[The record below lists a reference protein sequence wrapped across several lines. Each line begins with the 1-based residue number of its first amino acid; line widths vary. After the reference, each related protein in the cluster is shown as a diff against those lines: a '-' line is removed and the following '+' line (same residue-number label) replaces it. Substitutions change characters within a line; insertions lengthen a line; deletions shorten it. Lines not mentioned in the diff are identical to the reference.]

1 MMNETCDTMWKVEKN
16 DQIIMMKMC
25 IGVDNHNK
33 LPENIT
39 MSNVTNITN
48 MTSYIHNNQ
57 TNSSNNSI
65 VVPSPIVTPSPTIS
79 PSPIVILSPTI
90 SPSPIVVPSSY
101 ITPSIFISDETPS
114 SDSPSTYIRGKS
126 TVEPSASLV
135 ELNTNGT
142 LLPDQKII
150 HVNDGNTV
158 LYIIAISM
166 STLVLV
172 IFLVLFFKRRK
183 NSKVHICK
191 SPPQVNYKIRRK
203 NKDQSNKNL
212 PRDYIIEHLPNK
224 KRVMMI

>member
-1 MMNETCDTMWKVEKN
+1 MTNETCDTMWQIVKN
-16 DQIIMMKMC
+16 NQIIMMKMC
-25 IGVDNHNK
+25 IGVDNPNK
-33 LPENIT
+33 LLENIT

-57 TNSSNNSI
+57 TNSSNQTI
-65 VVPSPIVTPSPTIS
+65 VVPSP
-79 PSPIVILSPTI
+79 
-90 SPSPIVVPSSY
+90 Y
-101 ITPSIFISDETPS
+101 ITPSIFISDDTPS

-126 TVEPSASLV
+126 TTEPSVSLV
-135 ELNTNGT
+135 ELNTNET
-142 LLPDQKII
+142 LLPDQTII

-191 SPPQVNYKIRRK
+191 SPPEVNYKIRRK
-203 NKDQSNKNL
+203 NRDQSNKNL
-212 PRDYIIEHLPNK
+212 PRDYIIEHLPKK

>member
-1 MMNETCDTMWKVEKN
+1 MTNETCDTMWQVVKN
-16 DQIIMMKMC
+16 NQIIMMKMC
-25 IGVDNHNK
+25 IGVDNPNK
-33 LPENIT
+33 LLENIT

-57 TNSSNNSI
+57 TNSSNQTI
-65 VVPSPIVTPSPTIS
+65 MVPSPIVTPSS
-79 PSPIVILSPTI
+79 
-90 SPSPIVVPSSY
+90 IVVPSPY
-101 ITPSIFISDETPS
+101 ITPSIFISDDTPS

-150 HVNDGNTV
+150 HVNDGNNV

-172 IFLVLFFKRRK
+172 MFLVLFLKRRK

-191 SPPQVNYKIRRK
+191 SPPEVNYKIRRK
-203 NKDQSNKNL
+203 NRDQSNKNL

>member
-1 MMNETCDTMWKVEKN
+1 MTNETCDTMWQIVKN
-16 DQIIMMKMC
+16 NQIIMMKMC
-25 IGVDNHNK
+25 IGVDNPNK
-33 LPENIT
+33 LLENIT

-57 TNSSNNSI
+57 TNSSNQTI
-65 VVPSPIVTPSPTIS
+65 VVPSPTIS
-79 PSPIVILSPTI
+79 PSS
-90 SPSPIVVPSSY
+90 IVVPSPY
-101 ITPSIFISDETPS
+101 ITPSIFISDDTPS

-126 TVEPSASLV
+126 TTEPSVSLV
-135 ELNTNGT
+135 ELNTNET
-142 LLPDQKII
+142 LLPDQTII

-172 IFLVLFFKRRK
+172 IFLVLFLKRRK

-224 KRVMMI
+224 NKVMMI

>member
-25 IGVDNHNK
+25 IGLNTPN
-33 LPENIT
+33 LSIENTT
-39 MSNVTNITN
+39 MSNETNITN
-48 MTSYIHNNQ
+48 ITAYIHNNQ
-57 TNSSNNSI
+57 TNSSITNL
-65 VVPSPIVTPSPTIS
+65 TTIS
-79 PSPIVILSPTI
+79 PSP
-90 SPSPIVVPSSY
+90 Y
-101 ITPSIFISDETPS
+101 INTPSILILNDTPS

-135 ELNTNGT
+135 ELNTNET
-142 LLPDQKII
+142 LLPDQTII